1 MMERRLNLAF
11 LILLDLKR
19 HLFQVILGLAILG
32 SALTTIVVTDDTRSV
47 TAERN
52 KVQSKS
58 DDLEVEWRH
67 LVLEQNAQAEHSR
80 VSDIAKVK
88 LAMTRLKP
96 LEEKMISLP

>member
-1 MMERRLNLAF
+1 MERRLNLAF

-32 SALTTIVVTDDTRSV
+32 SALTTIVVTDDTRSM
-47 TAERN
+47 TAELN

-88 LAMTRLKP
+88 LAMTRPKP

>member
-1 MMERRLNLAF
+1 MERRLNLAF
-11 LILLDLKR
+11 LILLDLTR

-47 TAERN
+47 TAELN

-88 LAMTRLKP
+88 LAMTRPKP